1 MFDAKTLD
9 AWLMHIEVLHSKPID
24 LGLDRMK
31 TMVERMGLDFS
42 SRTVIT
48 VGGTNGKG
56 STCAMLESIYRAAG
70 YTTGMHTSPHL
81 IRLNERC
88 VVNGREVDDER
99 LMDAFRAVE
108 KARGDM
114 TLSYFEYTAL
124 AILRIFRE
132 DELDVVILE
141 IGLGG
146 RLDAIN
152 TIDSNAAVISTI
164 GIDHVAF
171 LGNTREAIGLEKA
184 HIYRPG
190 CPAVC
195 ADADVPATVRNHV
208 EQIGAKRLFAGED
221 WTVTVKENGTFTFA
235 QGATLFEDL
244 PEPALAGVNQYR
256 NAGGVL
262 SVIASL
268 MDRVPVTLDDIRT
281 GLRQVRLTARFELIT
296 TDPVPT
302 VIDVGHNPQAAEVL
316 LTNVV
321 RSRRPGEHTIAVC
334 GMLADKDMAGVT
346 HILADAFDEWHVA
359 SLTGPRAATAAQ
371 LHEAM
376 LTAGVEPGR
385 IHEHADVAQA
395 LAAARESAVKIAGG
409 AESGAEQAVRIV
421 VFGSFVTVTA
431 APAGDEE
438 PTGKKR
444 LRMPAF
450 GFMKRKAAPLSDEV
464 EDDVPDEEI
473 LVQRQRT
480 RYRLVGAAALMLG
493 VIVVSPLLLDRE
505 QDVKPPV
512 STEIP
517 AVPETARTTLNALPG
532 SSGDVDVTANGAAAE
547 QSTSRA
553 NLANEA
559 RQPVKTEPAPKAEAA
574 KPAPAPAARPEPKK
588 AEEKPAKKS
597 SATDGKGFYV
607 QVLATSSERN
617 AEKLVREL
625 SAKGYPA
632 YKVSVSQKAGTLWR
646 VRVGNYATRDEA
658 RGVQGT
664 LVLDGHTG
672 QLIVG
677 NNP

>member
-1 MFDAKTLD
+1 MQFPNPFKK
-9 AWLMHIEVLHSKPID
+9 EKPA
-24 LGLDRMK
+24 
-31 TMVERMGLDFS
+31 E
-42 SRTVIT
+42 
-48 VGGTNGKG
+48 
-56 STCAMLESIYRAAG
+56 
-70 YTTGMHTSPHL
+70 
-81 IRLNERC
+81 
-88 VVNGREVDDER
+88 
-99 LMDAFRAVE
+99 
-108 KARGDM
+108 
-114 TLSYFEYTAL
+114 
-124 AILRIFRE
+124 
-132 DELDVVILE
+132 
-141 IGLGG
+141 
-146 RLDAIN
+146 
-152 TIDSNAAVISTI
+152 
-164 GIDHVAF
+164 
-171 LGNTREAIGLEKA
+171 
-184 HIYRPG
+184 
-190 CPAVC
+190 
-195 ADADVPATVRNHV
+195 
-208 EQIGAKRLFAGED
+208 
-221 WTVTVKENGTFTFA
+221 
-235 QGATLFEDL
+235 
-244 PEPALAGVNQYR
+244 
-256 NAGGVL
+256 
-262 SVIASL
+262 
-268 MDRVPVTLDDIRT
+268 
-281 GLRQVRLTARFELIT
+281 
-296 TDPVPT
+296 
-302 VIDVGHNPQAAEVL
+302 QAAEAPRIEPQLGGEGGEPSPWDVREDPPAF
-316 LTNVV
+316 NVV
-321 RSRRPGEHTIAVC
+321 GEEKPLVEPERAAEPVPESVQTPVYSPAAPAASADPVAPAPESAPRGSLFVEPKAPQPAAKIEPR
-334 GMLADKDMAGVT
+334 LA
-346 HILADAFDEWHVA
+346 
-359 SLTGPRAATAAQ
+359 PRAADAAPETR
-371 LHEAM
+371 LVIGEIGSAPSPEAPRRP
-376 LTAGVEPGR
+376 APEP
-385 IHEHADVAQA
+385 EA
-395 LAAARESAVKIAGG
+395 
-409 AESGAEQAVRIV
+409 
-421 VFGSFVTVTA
+421 A

-532 SSGDVDVTANGAAAE
+532 SSGDVDVTDNGAAAE

-597 SATDGKGFYV
+597 FATDSKGFYV

>member
-1 MFDAKTLD
+1 MQFPNPFKK
-9 AWLMHIEVLHSKPID
+9 EKPA
-24 LGLDRMK
+24 
-31 TMVERMGLDFS
+31 E
-42 SRTVIT
+42 
-48 VGGTNGKG
+48 
-56 STCAMLESIYRAAG
+56 
-70 YTTGMHTSPHL
+70 
-81 IRLNERC
+81 
-88 VVNGREVDDER
+88 
-99 LMDAFRAVE
+99 
-108 KARGDM
+108 
-114 TLSYFEYTAL
+114 
-124 AILRIFRE
+124 
-132 DELDVVILE
+132 
-141 IGLGG
+141 
-146 RLDAIN
+146 
-152 TIDSNAAVISTI
+152 
-164 GIDHVAF
+164 
-171 LGNTREAIGLEKA
+171 
-184 HIYRPG
+184 
-190 CPAVC
+190 
-195 ADADVPATVRNHV
+195 
-208 EQIGAKRLFAGED
+208 
-221 WTVTVKENGTFTFA
+221 
-235 QGATLFEDL
+235 
-244 PEPALAGVNQYR
+244 
-256 NAGGVL
+256 
-262 SVIASL
+262 
-268 MDRVPVTLDDIRT
+268 
-281 GLRQVRLTARFELIT
+281 
-296 TDPVPT
+296 
-302 VIDVGHNPQAAEVL
+302 QAAEAPRIEPQLGGEGGEPSLWDVREDPPAF
-316 LTNVV
+316 NVV
-321 RSRRPGEHTIAVC
+321 GEEKPLVEPERAAEPVPESVQTPVYSPAAPAASAAPVAPAPESAPRGSLFVEPKAPQPAAKIEPR
-334 GMLADKDMAGVT
+334 LA
-346 HILADAFDEWHVA
+346 
-359 SLTGPRAATAAQ
+359 PRAADAAPETR
-371 LHEAM
+371 LVIGEIGSAPSPEAPRRP
-376 LTAGVEPGR
+376 APEP
-385 IHEHADVAQA
+385 EA
-395 LAAARESAVKIAGG
+395 
-409 AESGAEQAVRIV
+409 
-421 VFGSFVTVTA
+421 A

-617 AEKLVREL
+617 AEKLVKEL

>member
-1 MFDAKTLD
+1 MQFPNPFKK
-9 AWLMHIEVLHSKPID
+9 EKPA
-24 LGLDRMK
+24 
-31 TMVERMGLDFS
+31 E
-42 SRTVIT
+42 
-48 VGGTNGKG
+48 
-56 STCAMLESIYRAAG
+56 
-70 YTTGMHTSPHL
+70 
-81 IRLNERC
+81 
-88 VVNGREVDDER
+88 
-99 LMDAFRAVE
+99 
-108 KARGDM
+108 
-114 TLSYFEYTAL
+114 
-124 AILRIFRE
+124 
-132 DELDVVILE
+132 
-141 IGLGG
+141 
-146 RLDAIN
+146 
-152 TIDSNAAVISTI
+152 
-164 GIDHVAF
+164 
-171 LGNTREAIGLEKA
+171 
-184 HIYRPG
+184 
-190 CPAVC
+190 
-195 ADADVPATVRNHV
+195 
-208 EQIGAKRLFAGED
+208 
-221 WTVTVKENGTFTFA
+221 
-235 QGATLFEDL
+235 
-244 PEPALAGVNQYR
+244 
-256 NAGGVL
+256 
-262 SVIASL
+262 
-268 MDRVPVTLDDIRT
+268 
-281 GLRQVRLTARFELIT
+281 
-296 TDPVPT
+296 
-302 VIDVGHNPQAAEVL
+302 QAAEAPRIEPQLGGEGGEPSPWDVREDPPAF
-316 LTNVV
+316 NVV
-321 RSRRPGEHTIAVC
+321 GEEKPLVEPERAAEPVPESVQTPVYSPAAPAASADPVAPAPESAPRGSLFVEPKAPQPAAKIEPR
-334 GMLADKDMAGVT
+334 LA
-346 HILADAFDEWHVA
+346 
-359 SLTGPRAATAAQ
+359 PRAADAAPETR
-371 LHEAM
+371 LVIGEIGSAPSPEAPRRP
-376 LTAGVEPGR
+376 APEP
-385 IHEHADVAQA
+385 EA
-395 LAAARESAVKIAGG
+395 
-409 AESGAEQAVRIV
+409 
-421 VFGSFVTVTA
+421 A

-517 AVPETARTTLNALPG
+517 AVPETARTMLNALPG

>member
-9 AWLMHIEVLHSKPID
+9 AWLTHIEVLHSKPID

-334 GMLADKDMAGVT
+334 GMLADKDRKTQHHLRGHT
-346 HILADAFDEWHVA
+346 PCSFPIRSKKRSRPNRPPKRPA
-359 SLTGPRAATAAQ
+359 SSLSS
-371 LHEAM
+371 EA
-376 LTAGVEPGR
+376 
-385 IHEHADVAQA
+385 
-395 LAAARESAVKIAGG
+395 K
-409 AESGAEQAVRIV
+409 AESPPPGMSARIRRP
-421 VFGSFVTVTA
+421 STSWA
-431 APAGDEE
+431 
-438 PTGKKR
+438 
-444 LRMPAF
+444 
-450 GFMKRKAAPLSDEV
+450 RKS
-464 EDDVPDEEI
+464 
-473 LVQRQRT
+473 RSS
-480 RYRLVGAAALMLG
+480 
-493 VIVVSPLLLDRE
+493 SP
-505 QDVKPPV
+505 
-512 STEIP
+512 
-517 AVPETARTTLNALPG
+517 NALPSPFRSPFRLPFTLPRRPQHLRTLLHPLPSLRRAAPC
-532 SSGDVDVTANGAAAE
+532 SS
-547 QSTSRA
+547 SRRLRSLRPRSSRA
-553 NLANEA
+553 SRPA
-559 RQPVKTEPAPKAEAA
+559 RRMPRPRPV
-574 KPAPAPAARPEPKK
+574 
-588 AEEKPAKKS
+588 S
-597 SATDGKGFYV
+597 
-607 QVLATSSERN
+607 
-617 AEKLVREL
+617 
-625 SAKGYPA
+625 
-632 YKVSVSQKAGTLWR
+632 
-646 VRVGNYATRDEA
+646 
-658 RGVQGT
+658 
-664 LVLDGHTG
+664 
-672 QLIVG
+672 
-677 NNP
+677 

>member
-1 MFDAKTLD
+1 MQFPHPFKK
-9 AWLMHIEVLHSKPID
+9 VKPA
-24 LGLDRMK
+24 
-31 TMVERMGLDFS
+31 E
-42 SRTVIT
+42 
-48 VGGTNGKG
+48 
-56 STCAMLESIYRAAG
+56 
-70 YTTGMHTSPHL
+70 
-81 IRLNERC
+81 
-88 VVNGREVDDER
+88 
-99 LMDAFRAVE
+99 
-108 KARGDM
+108 
-114 TLSYFEYTAL
+114 
-124 AILRIFRE
+124 
-132 DELDVVILE
+132 
-141 IGLGG
+141 
-146 RLDAIN
+146 
-152 TIDSNAAVISTI
+152 
-164 GIDHVAF
+164 
-171 LGNTREAIGLEKA
+171 
-184 HIYRPG
+184 
-190 CPAVC
+190 
-195 ADADVPATVRNHV
+195 
-208 EQIGAKRLFAGED
+208 
-221 WTVTVKENGTFTFA
+221 
-235 QGATLFEDL
+235 
-244 PEPALAGVNQYR
+244 
-256 NAGGVL
+256 
-262 SVIASL
+262 
-268 MDRVPVTLDDIRT
+268 
-281 GLRQVRLTARFELIT
+281 
-296 TDPVPT
+296 
-302 VIDVGHNPQAAEVL
+302 QAAEAPRIEPQLGGEGGEPSPWDVREDPPAF
-316 LTNVV
+316 NVV
-321 RSRRPGEHTIAVC
+321 GEEKPLVEPERAAEPVPESVQTPVYSPAAPAASAAPVAPAPESAPRGSLFVEPKAPQPAAKIEPR
-334 GMLADKDMAGVT
+334 LA
-346 HILADAFDEWHVA
+346 
-359 SLTGPRAATAAQ
+359 PRAADAAPETR
-371 LHEAM
+371 LVIGEIGSAPSPEAPRRP
-376 LTAGVEPGR
+376 APEP
-385 IHEHADVAQA
+385 EA
-395 LAAARESAVKIAGG
+395 
-409 AESGAEQAVRIV
+409 
-421 VFGSFVTVTA
+421 A

>member
-1 MFDAKTLD
+1 MQFPNPFKK
-9 AWLMHIEVLHSKPID
+9 EKPA
-24 LGLDRMK
+24 
-31 TMVERMGLDFS
+31 E
-42 SRTVIT
+42 
-48 VGGTNGKG
+48 
-56 STCAMLESIYRAAG
+56 
-70 YTTGMHTSPHL
+70 
-81 IRLNERC
+81 
-88 VVNGREVDDER
+88 
-99 LMDAFRAVE
+99 
-108 KARGDM
+108 
-114 TLSYFEYTAL
+114 
-124 AILRIFRE
+124 
-132 DELDVVILE
+132 
-141 IGLGG
+141 
-146 RLDAIN
+146 
-152 TIDSNAAVISTI
+152 
-164 GIDHVAF
+164 
-171 LGNTREAIGLEKA
+171 
-184 HIYRPG
+184 
-190 CPAVC
+190 
-195 ADADVPATVRNHV
+195 
-208 EQIGAKRLFAGED
+208 
-221 WTVTVKENGTFTFA
+221 
-235 QGATLFEDL
+235 
-244 PEPALAGVNQYR
+244 
-256 NAGGVL
+256 
-262 SVIASL
+262 
-268 MDRVPVTLDDIRT
+268 
-281 GLRQVRLTARFELIT
+281 
-296 TDPVPT
+296 
-302 VIDVGHNPQAAEVL
+302 QAAEAPRIEPQLGGEGGEPSPWDVREDPPAF
-316 LTNVV
+316 NVV
-321 RSRRPGEHTIAVC
+321 GEEKPLVEPERAAEPVPESVQTPVYSPAAPAASADPVAPAPESAPRGSLFVEPKAPQPAAKIEPR
-334 GMLADKDMAGVT
+334 LA
-346 HILADAFDEWHVA
+346 
-359 SLTGPRAATAAQ
+359 PRAANAAPETR
-371 LHEAM
+371 LVIGEIGSAPSPEAPRRP
-376 LTAGVEPGR
+376 APEP
-385 IHEHADVAQA
+385 EA
-395 LAAARESAVKIAGG
+395 
-409 AESGAEQAVRIV
+409 
-421 VFGSFVTVTA
+421 A

-480 RYRLVGAAALMLG
+480 RYRLMGAAALMLG

>member
-1 MFDAKTLD
+1 MQFPNPFKK
-9 AWLMHIEVLHSKPID
+9 EKPA
-24 LGLDRMK
+24 
-31 TMVERMGLDFS
+31 E
-42 SRTVIT
+42 
-48 VGGTNGKG
+48 
-56 STCAMLESIYRAAG
+56 
-70 YTTGMHTSPHL
+70 
-81 IRLNERC
+81 
-88 VVNGREVDDER
+88 
-99 LMDAFRAVE
+99 
-108 KARGDM
+108 
-114 TLSYFEYTAL
+114 
-124 AILRIFRE
+124 
-132 DELDVVILE
+132 
-141 IGLGG
+141 
-146 RLDAIN
+146 
-152 TIDSNAAVISTI
+152 
-164 GIDHVAF
+164 
-171 LGNTREAIGLEKA
+171 
-184 HIYRPG
+184 
-190 CPAVC
+190 
-195 ADADVPATVRNHV
+195 
-208 EQIGAKRLFAGED
+208 
-221 WTVTVKENGTFTFA
+221 
-235 QGATLFEDL
+235 
-244 PEPALAGVNQYR
+244 
-256 NAGGVL
+256 
-262 SVIASL
+262 
-268 MDRVPVTLDDIRT
+268 
-281 GLRQVRLTARFELIT
+281 
-296 TDPVPT
+296 
-302 VIDVGHNPQAAEVL
+302 QAAEAPRIEPQLGGEGGEPSPWDVREDPPAF
-316 LTNVV
+316 NVV
-321 RSRRPGEHTIAVC
+321 GEEKPLVEPERAAEPVPESVQTPVYSPAAPAASADPVAPAPESAPR
-334 GMLADKDMAGVT
+334 GSLFVEPKAPQPRLA
-346 HILADAFDEWHVA
+346 
-359 SLTGPRAATAAQ
+359 PRAADAAPETR
-371 LHEAM
+371 LVIGEIGSAPSPEAPRRP
-376 LTAGVEPGR
+376 APEP
-385 IHEHADVAQA
+385 EA
-395 LAAARESAVKIAGG
+395 
-409 AESGAEQAVRIV
+409 
-421 VFGSFVTVTA
+421 A

>member
-1 MFDAKTLD
+1 MQFPNPFKK
-9 AWLMHIEVLHSKPID
+9 EKPA
-24 LGLDRMK
+24 
-31 TMVERMGLDFS
+31 E
-42 SRTVIT
+42 
-48 VGGTNGKG
+48 
-56 STCAMLESIYRAAG
+56 
-70 YTTGMHTSPHL
+70 
-81 IRLNERC
+81 
-88 VVNGREVDDER
+88 
-99 LMDAFRAVE
+99 
-108 KARGDM
+108 
-114 TLSYFEYTAL
+114 
-124 AILRIFRE
+124 
-132 DELDVVILE
+132 
-141 IGLGG
+141 
-146 RLDAIN
+146 
-152 TIDSNAAVISTI
+152 
-164 GIDHVAF
+164 
-171 LGNTREAIGLEKA
+171 
-184 HIYRPG
+184 
-190 CPAVC
+190 
-195 ADADVPATVRNHV
+195 
-208 EQIGAKRLFAGED
+208 
-221 WTVTVKENGTFTFA
+221 
-235 QGATLFEDL
+235 
-244 PEPALAGVNQYR
+244 
-256 NAGGVL
+256 
-262 SVIASL
+262 
-268 MDRVPVTLDDIRT
+268 
-281 GLRQVRLTARFELIT
+281 
-296 TDPVPT
+296 
-302 VIDVGHNPQAAEVL
+302 QAAEAPRIEPQLGGEGGEPSPWDVREDPPAF
-316 LTNVV
+316 NVV
-321 RSRRPGEHTIAVC
+321 GEEKPLVEPERAAEPVPESVPTPVYSPAAPAASADPVAPAPESAPRGSLFVEPKAPQPAAKIEPR
-334 GMLADKDMAGVT
+334 LA
-346 HILADAFDEWHVA
+346 
-359 SLTGPRAATAAQ
+359 PRAADAAPETR
-371 LHEAM
+371 LVIGEIGSAPSPEAPRRP
-376 LTAGVEPGR
+376 APEP
-385 IHEHADVAQA
+385 EA
-395 LAAARESAVKIAGG
+395 
-409 AESGAEQAVRIV
+409 
-421 VFGSFVTVTA
+421 A

>member
-1 MFDAKTLD
+1 MQFPNPFKK
-9 AWLMHIEVLHSKPID
+9 EKPA
-24 LGLDRMK
+24 
-31 TMVERMGLDFS
+31 E
-42 SRTVIT
+42 
-48 VGGTNGKG
+48 
-56 STCAMLESIYRAAG
+56 
-70 YTTGMHTSPHL
+70 
-81 IRLNERC
+81 
-88 VVNGREVDDER
+88 
-99 LMDAFRAVE
+99 
-108 KARGDM
+108 
-114 TLSYFEYTAL
+114 
-124 AILRIFRE
+124 
-132 DELDVVILE
+132 
-141 IGLGG
+141 
-146 RLDAIN
+146 
-152 TIDSNAAVISTI
+152 
-164 GIDHVAF
+164 
-171 LGNTREAIGLEKA
+171 
-184 HIYRPG
+184 
-190 CPAVC
+190 
-195 ADADVPATVRNHV
+195 
-208 EQIGAKRLFAGED
+208 
-221 WTVTVKENGTFTFA
+221 
-235 QGATLFEDL
+235 
-244 PEPALAGVNQYR
+244 
-256 NAGGVL
+256 
-262 SVIASL
+262 
-268 MDRVPVTLDDIRT
+268 
-281 GLRQVRLTARFELIT
+281 
-296 TDPVPT
+296 
-302 VIDVGHNPQAAEVL
+302 QAAEAPRIEPQLGGEGGEPSPWDVRED
-316 LTNVV
+316 TPAFNVV
-321 RSRRPGEHTIAVC
+321 GEEKPLVEPERAAEPVPESVQTPVYSPAAPAASADPVAPAPESAPRGSLFVEPKAPQPAAKIEPR
-334 GMLADKDMAGVT
+334 LA
-346 HILADAFDEWHVA
+346 
-359 SLTGPRAATAAQ
+359 PRAADAAPETR
-371 LHEAM
+371 LVIGEIGSAPSPEAPRRP
-376 LTAGVEPGR
+376 APEP
-385 IHEHADVAQA
+385 EA
-395 LAAARESAVKIAGG
+395 
-409 AESGAEQAVRIV
+409 
-421 VFGSFVTVTA
+421 A

>member
-1 MFDAKTLD
+1 MQFPNPFKK
-9 AWLMHIEVLHSKPID
+9 EKPA
-24 LGLDRMK
+24 
-31 TMVERMGLDFS
+31 E
-42 SRTVIT
+42 
-48 VGGTNGKG
+48 
-56 STCAMLESIYRAAG
+56 
-70 YTTGMHTSPHL
+70 
-81 IRLNERC
+81 
-88 VVNGREVDDER
+88 
-99 LMDAFRAVE
+99 
-108 KARGDM
+108 
-114 TLSYFEYTAL
+114 
-124 AILRIFRE
+124 
-132 DELDVVILE
+132 
-141 IGLGG
+141 
-146 RLDAIN
+146 
-152 TIDSNAAVISTI
+152 
-164 GIDHVAF
+164 
-171 LGNTREAIGLEKA
+171 
-184 HIYRPG
+184 
-190 CPAVC
+190 
-195 ADADVPATVRNHV
+195 
-208 EQIGAKRLFAGED
+208 
-221 WTVTVKENGTFTFA
+221 
-235 QGATLFEDL
+235 
-244 PEPALAGVNQYR
+244 
-256 NAGGVL
+256 
-262 SVIASL
+262 
-268 MDRVPVTLDDIRT
+268 
-281 GLRQVRLTARFELIT
+281 
-296 TDPVPT
+296 
-302 VIDVGHNPQAAEVL
+302 QAAEAPRIEPQLGGEGGEPSPWDVREDPPAF
-316 LTNVV
+316 NVV
-321 RSRRPGEHTIAVC
+321 GEEKPLVEPERAAEPVPESVQTPVYSPAAPAASADPVAPASESAPRGSLFVEPKAPQPAAKIEPR
-334 GMLADKDMAGVT
+334 LA
-346 HILADAFDEWHVA
+346 
-359 SLTGPRAATAAQ
+359 PRAADAAPETR
-371 LHEAM
+371 LVIGEIGSAPSPEAPRRP
-376 LTAGVEPGR
+376 APEP
-385 IHEHADVAQA
+385 EA
-395 LAAARESAVKIAGG
+395 
-409 AESGAEQAVRIV
+409 
-421 VFGSFVTVTA
+421 A

-444 LRMPAF
+444 FRMPAF

-464 EDDVPDEEI
+464 EDEVPDEEI

-574 KPAPAPAARPEPKK
+574 KPAPAPAARSEPKK

>member
-1 MFDAKTLD
+1 MQFPNPFKK
-9 AWLMHIEVLHSKPID
+9 EKPA
-24 LGLDRMK
+24 
-31 TMVERMGLDFS
+31 E
-42 SRTVIT
+42 
-48 VGGTNGKG
+48 
-56 STCAMLESIYRAAG
+56 
-70 YTTGMHTSPHL
+70 
-81 IRLNERC
+81 
-88 VVNGREVDDER
+88 
-99 LMDAFRAVE
+99 
-108 KARGDM
+108 
-114 TLSYFEYTAL
+114 
-124 AILRIFRE
+124 
-132 DELDVVILE
+132 
-141 IGLGG
+141 
-146 RLDAIN
+146 
-152 TIDSNAAVISTI
+152 
-164 GIDHVAF
+164 
-171 LGNTREAIGLEKA
+171 
-184 HIYRPG
+184 
-190 CPAVC
+190 
-195 ADADVPATVRNHV
+195 
-208 EQIGAKRLFAGED
+208 
-221 WTVTVKENGTFTFA
+221 
-235 QGATLFEDL
+235 
-244 PEPALAGVNQYR
+244 
-256 NAGGVL
+256 
-262 SVIASL
+262 
-268 MDRVPVTLDDIRT
+268 
-281 GLRQVRLTARFELIT
+281 
-296 TDPVPT
+296 
-302 VIDVGHNPQAAEVL
+302 QAAEAPRIEPQLGGEGGEPSPWDVREDPPAF
-316 LTNVV
+316 NVV
-321 RSRRPGEHTIAVC
+321 GEEKPLVEPERAAEPVPESVQTPVYSPAAPAASADPVAPAPESAPRGSLFVEPKAPQPAAKIEPR
-334 GMLADKDMAGVT
+334 LA
-346 HILADAFDEWHVA
+346 
-359 SLTGPRAATAAQ
+359 PRAADAAPETR
-371 LHEAM
+371 LVIGEIGSAPSPEAPRRP
-376 LTAGVEPGR
+376 APEP
-385 IHEHADVAQA
+385 EA
-395 LAAARESAVKIAGG
+395 
-409 AESGAEQAVRIV
+409 
-421 VFGSFVTVTA
+421 A

-438 PTGKKR
+438 PTVKKR

-532 SSGDVDVTANGAAAE
+532 SSGDVDVTATGAAAE

-559 RQPVKTEPAPKAEAA
+559 RQPVKSEPAPMAEAA

-597 SATDGKGFYV
+597 FATDGKGFYV

>member
-1 MFDAKTLD
+1 MQFPNPFKK
-9 AWLMHIEVLHSKPID
+9 EKPA
-24 LGLDRMK
+24 
-31 TMVERMGLDFS
+31 E
-42 SRTVIT
+42 
-48 VGGTNGKG
+48 
-56 STCAMLESIYRAAG
+56 
-70 YTTGMHTSPHL
+70 
-81 IRLNERC
+81 
-88 VVNGREVDDER
+88 
-99 LMDAFRAVE
+99 
-108 KARGDM
+108 
-114 TLSYFEYTAL
+114 
-124 AILRIFRE
+124 
-132 DELDVVILE
+132 
-141 IGLGG
+141 
-146 RLDAIN
+146 
-152 TIDSNAAVISTI
+152 
-164 GIDHVAF
+164 
-171 LGNTREAIGLEKA
+171 
-184 HIYRPG
+184 
-190 CPAVC
+190 
-195 ADADVPATVRNHV
+195 
-208 EQIGAKRLFAGED
+208 
-221 WTVTVKENGTFTFA
+221 
-235 QGATLFEDL
+235 
-244 PEPALAGVNQYR
+244 
-256 NAGGVL
+256 
-262 SVIASL
+262 
-268 MDRVPVTLDDIRT
+268 
-281 GLRQVRLTARFELIT
+281 
-296 TDPVPT
+296 
-302 VIDVGHNPQAAEVL
+302 QAAEAPRIEPQLGGEGGEPSPWDVREDPPAF
-316 LTNVV
+316 NVV
-321 RSRRPGEHTIAVC
+321 GEEKPLVEPERAAEPVPESVQAPVYSPAAPAASADPVAPAPESAPRGSLFVEPKAPQPAAKIEPR
-334 GMLADKDMAGVT
+334 LA
-346 HILADAFDEWHVA
+346 
-359 SLTGPRAATAAQ
+359 PRAADAAPETR
-371 LHEAM
+371 LVIGEIGSAPSPEAPRRP
-376 LTAGVEPGR
+376 APEP
-385 IHEHADVAQA
+385 EA
-395 LAAARESAVKIAGG
+395 
-409 AESGAEQAVRIV
+409 
-421 VFGSFVTVTA
+421 A

-444 LRMPAF
+444 LRMLAF

-493 VIVVSPLLLDRE
+493 VIVVLPLLLDRE

>member
-1 MFDAKTLD
+1 MQFPNPFKK
-9 AWLMHIEVLHSKPID
+9 EKPA
-24 LGLDRMK
+24 
-31 TMVERMGLDFS
+31 E
-42 SRTVIT
+42 
-48 VGGTNGKG
+48 
-56 STCAMLESIYRAAG
+56 
-70 YTTGMHTSPHL
+70 
-81 IRLNERC
+81 
-88 VVNGREVDDER
+88 
-99 LMDAFRAVE
+99 
-108 KARGDM
+108 
-114 TLSYFEYTAL
+114 
-124 AILRIFRE
+124 
-132 DELDVVILE
+132 
-141 IGLGG
+141 
-146 RLDAIN
+146 
-152 TIDSNAAVISTI
+152 
-164 GIDHVAF
+164 
-171 LGNTREAIGLEKA
+171 
-184 HIYRPG
+184 
-190 CPAVC
+190 
-195 ADADVPATVRNHV
+195 
-208 EQIGAKRLFAGED
+208 
-221 WTVTVKENGTFTFA
+221 
-235 QGATLFEDL
+235 
-244 PEPALAGVNQYR
+244 
-256 NAGGVL
+256 
-262 SVIASL
+262 
-268 MDRVPVTLDDIRT
+268 
-281 GLRQVRLTARFELIT
+281 
-296 TDPVPT
+296 
-302 VIDVGHNPQAAEVL
+302 QAAEAPRIEPQLGGEGGEPSPWDVREDPPAF
-316 LTNVV
+316 NVV
-321 RSRRPGEHTIAVC
+321 GEEKPLVEPERAAEPVPESVQTPVYSPAAPAASADPVAPAPESAPRGSLFVEPKAPQPAAKIEPR
-334 GMLADKDMAGVT
+334 LA
-346 HILADAFDEWHVA
+346 
-359 SLTGPRAATAAQ
+359 PRAADAAPETR
-371 LHEAM
+371 LVIGEIGSAPSPEAPRRP
-376 LTAGVEPGR
+376 APEP
-385 IHEHADVAQA
+385 EA
-395 LAAARESAVKIAGG
+395 
-409 AESGAEQAVRIV
+409 
-421 VFGSFVTVTA
+421 A

-473 LVQRQRT
+473 FVQRQRT

>member
-1 MFDAKTLD
+1 MQFPNPFKK
-9 AWLMHIEVLHSKPID
+9 EKPA
-24 LGLDRMK
+24 
-31 TMVERMGLDFS
+31 E
-42 SRTVIT
+42 
-48 VGGTNGKG
+48 
-56 STCAMLESIYRAAG
+56 
-70 YTTGMHTSPHL
+70 
-81 IRLNERC
+81 
-88 VVNGREVDDER
+88 
-99 LMDAFRAVE
+99 
-108 KARGDM
+108 
-114 TLSYFEYTAL
+114 
-124 AILRIFRE
+124 
-132 DELDVVILE
+132 
-141 IGLGG
+141 
-146 RLDAIN
+146 
-152 TIDSNAAVISTI
+152 
-164 GIDHVAF
+164 
-171 LGNTREAIGLEKA
+171 
-184 HIYRPG
+184 
-190 CPAVC
+190 
-195 ADADVPATVRNHV
+195 
-208 EQIGAKRLFAGED
+208 
-221 WTVTVKENGTFTFA
+221 
-235 QGATLFEDL
+235 
-244 PEPALAGVNQYR
+244 
-256 NAGGVL
+256 
-262 SVIASL
+262 
-268 MDRVPVTLDDIRT
+268 
-281 GLRQVRLTARFELIT
+281 
-296 TDPVPT
+296 
-302 VIDVGHNPQAAEVL
+302 QAAEAPRIEPQLGGEGGEPSPWDVREDPPAF
-316 LTNVV
+316 NVV
-321 RSRRPGEHTIAVC
+321 GEEKPLVEPERAAEPVPESVQTPVYSPAAPAASADPVAPAPESAPRGSLFVEPKAPQPAAKIEPR
-334 GMLADKDMAGVT
+334 LA
-346 HILADAFDEWHVA
+346 
-359 SLTGPRAATAAQ
+359 PRAADAAPETR
-371 LHEAM
+371 LVIGEIGSAPSPEAPRRP
-376 LTAGVEPGR
+376 APEP
-385 IHEHADVAQA
+385 EA
-395 LAAARESAVKIAGG
+395 
-409 AESGAEQAVRIV
+409 
-421 VFGSFVTVTA
+421 A

-480 RYRLVGAAALMLG
+480 RYRLVGAAALMLC

>member
-1 MFDAKTLD
+1 MQFPNPFKK
-9 AWLMHIEVLHSKPID
+9 EKPA
-24 LGLDRMK
+24 
-31 TMVERMGLDFS
+31 E
-42 SRTVIT
+42 
-48 VGGTNGKG
+48 
-56 STCAMLESIYRAAG
+56 
-70 YTTGMHTSPHL
+70 
-81 IRLNERC
+81 
-88 VVNGREVDDER
+88 
-99 LMDAFRAVE
+99 
-108 KARGDM
+108 
-114 TLSYFEYTAL
+114 
-124 AILRIFRE
+124 
-132 DELDVVILE
+132 
-141 IGLGG
+141 
-146 RLDAIN
+146 
-152 TIDSNAAVISTI
+152 
-164 GIDHVAF
+164 
-171 LGNTREAIGLEKA
+171 
-184 HIYRPG
+184 
-190 CPAVC
+190 
-195 ADADVPATVRNHV
+195 
-208 EQIGAKRLFAGED
+208 
-221 WTVTVKENGTFTFA
+221 
-235 QGATLFEDL
+235 
-244 PEPALAGVNQYR
+244 
-256 NAGGVL
+256 
-262 SVIASL
+262 
-268 MDRVPVTLDDIRT
+268 
-281 GLRQVRLTARFELIT
+281 
-296 TDPVPT
+296 
-302 VIDVGHNPQAAEVL
+302 QAAEAPRIEPQLGGEGGEPSPWEVREDPL
-316 LTNVV
+316 AFNVV
-321 RSRRPGEHTIAVC
+321 GEEKPLVEPERAAEPVPESVQTPVYSPAAPAASADPVAPAPESAPRGSLFVEPKAPQPAAKIEPR
-334 GMLADKDMAGVT
+334 LA
-346 HILADAFDEWHVA
+346 
-359 SLTGPRAATAAQ
+359 PRAADAAPETR
-371 LHEAM
+371 LVIGEIGSAPSPEAPRRP
-376 LTAGVEPGR
+376 APEP
-385 IHEHADVAQA
+385 EA
-395 LAAARESAVKIAGG
+395 
-409 AESGAEQAVRIV
+409 
-421 VFGSFVTVTA
+421 A

>member
-1 MFDAKTLD
+1 MQFPNPFKK
-9 AWLMHIEVLHSKPID
+9 EKPA
-24 LGLDRMK
+24 
-31 TMVERMGLDFS
+31 E
-42 SRTVIT
+42 
-48 VGGTNGKG
+48 
-56 STCAMLESIYRAAG
+56 
-70 YTTGMHTSPHL
+70 
-81 IRLNERC
+81 
-88 VVNGREVDDER
+88 
-99 LMDAFRAVE
+99 
-108 KARGDM
+108 
-114 TLSYFEYTAL
+114 
-124 AILRIFRE
+124 
-132 DELDVVILE
+132 
-141 IGLGG
+141 
-146 RLDAIN
+146 
-152 TIDSNAAVISTI
+152 
-164 GIDHVAF
+164 
-171 LGNTREAIGLEKA
+171 
-184 HIYRPG
+184 
-190 CPAVC
+190 
-195 ADADVPATVRNHV
+195 
-208 EQIGAKRLFAGED
+208 
-221 WTVTVKENGTFTFA
+221 
-235 QGATLFEDL
+235 
-244 PEPALAGVNQYR
+244 
-256 NAGGVL
+256 
-262 SVIASL
+262 
-268 MDRVPVTLDDIRT
+268 
-281 GLRQVRLTARFELIT
+281 
-296 TDPVPT
+296 
-302 VIDVGHNPQAAEVL
+302 QAAEAPRIEPQLGGEGGEPSPWDVREDPPAF
-316 LTNVV
+316 NVV
-321 RSRRPGEHTIAVC
+321 GEEKPLVEPERAAEPVPESVQTPVYSPAAPAASADPVAPAPESAPRGSLFVEPKAPQPAAKIEPR
-334 GMLADKDMAGVT
+334 LA
-346 HILADAFDEWHVA
+346 
-359 SLTGPRAATAAQ
+359 PRAADAAPETR
-371 LHEAM
+371 LVIGAIGSAPSPEAPRRP
-376 LTAGVEPGR
+376 APEP
-385 IHEHADVAQA
+385 EA
-395 LAAARESAVKIAGG
+395 
-409 AESGAEQAVRIV
+409 
-421 VFGSFVTVTA
+421 A

-493 VIVVSPLLLDRE
+493 VIVVLPLLLDRE

>member
-1 MFDAKTLD
+1 MQFPNPFKKEKPAEQ
-9 AWLMHIEVLHSKPID
+9 AAEAPRIEPQ
-24 LGLDRMK
+24 
-31 TMVERMGLDFS
+31 
-42 SRTVIT
+42 
-48 VGGTNGKG
+48 
-56 STCAMLESIYRAAG
+56 
-70 YTTGMHTSPHL
+70 
-81 IRLNERC
+81 
-88 VVNGREVDDER
+88 
-99 LMDAFRAVE
+99 
-108 KARGDM
+108 
-114 TLSYFEYTAL
+114 
-124 AILRIFRE
+124 
-132 DELDVVILE
+132 
-141 IGLGG
+141 LGG
-146 RLDAIN
+146 EGGEP
-152 TIDSNAAVISTI
+152 S
-164 GIDHVAF
+164 
-171 LGNTREAIGLEKA
+171 
-184 HIYRPG
+184 PW
-190 CPAVC
+190 
-195 ADADVPATVRNHV
+195 DVR
-208 EQIGAKRLFAGED
+208 
-221 WTVTVKENGTFTFA
+221 
-235 QGATLFEDL
+235 EDL
-244 PEPALAGVNQYR
+244 PAFNVVGEEKPLVEPERAAEPVPE
-256 NAGGVL
+256 
-262 SVIASL
+262 SVQTPVYSPAAPAAS
-268 MDRVPVTLDDIRT
+268 
-281 GLRQVRLTARFELIT
+281 A
-296 TDPVPT
+296 DPVAPAPESAPRGSLF
-302 VIDVGHNPQAAEVL
+302 VEPKAPQPAAKIEP
-316 LTNVV
+316 
-321 RSRRPGEHTIAVC
+321 R
-334 GMLADKDMAGVT
+334 LA
-346 HILADAFDEWHVA
+346 
-359 SLTGPRAATAAQ
+359 PRAADAAPETR
-371 LHEAM
+371 LVIGEIGSAPSPEAPRRP
-376 LTAGVEPGR
+376 APEP
-385 IHEHADVAQA
+385 EA
-395 LAAARESAVKIAGG
+395 
-409 AESGAEQAVRIV
+409 
-421 VFGSFVTVTA
+421 A

-597 SATDGKGFYV
+597 FATDGKGFYV

-617 AEKLVREL
+617 AEKLVKEL

>member
-1 MFDAKTLD
+1 MQFPNPFKK
-9 AWLMHIEVLHSKPID
+9 EKPA
-24 LGLDRMK
+24 
-31 TMVERMGLDFS
+31 E
-42 SRTVIT
+42 
-48 VGGTNGKG
+48 
-56 STCAMLESIYRAAG
+56 
-70 YTTGMHTSPHL
+70 
-81 IRLNERC
+81 
-88 VVNGREVDDER
+88 
-99 LMDAFRAVE
+99 
-108 KARGDM
+108 
-114 TLSYFEYTAL
+114 
-124 AILRIFRE
+124 
-132 DELDVVILE
+132 
-141 IGLGG
+141 
-146 RLDAIN
+146 
-152 TIDSNAAVISTI
+152 
-164 GIDHVAF
+164 
-171 LGNTREAIGLEKA
+171 
-184 HIYRPG
+184 
-190 CPAVC
+190 
-195 ADADVPATVRNHV
+195 
-208 EQIGAKRLFAGED
+208 
-221 WTVTVKENGTFTFA
+221 
-235 QGATLFEDL
+235 
-244 PEPALAGVNQYR
+244 
-256 NAGGVL
+256 
-262 SVIASL
+262 
-268 MDRVPVTLDDIRT
+268 
-281 GLRQVRLTARFELIT
+281 
-296 TDPVPT
+296 
-302 VIDVGHNPQAAEVL
+302 QAAEAPRIEPQLGGEGGEPSPWDVREDPPAF
-316 LTNVV
+316 NVV
-321 RSRRPGEHTIAVC
+321 GEEKPLVEPERAAEPVPESVQTPVYSPAAPAASAAPVAPAPESAPRGSLFVEPKAPQPAAKIEPR
-334 GMLADKDMAGVT
+334 LA
-346 HILADAFDEWHVA
+346 
-359 SLTGPRAATAAQ
+359 PRAADAAPETR
-371 LHEAM
+371 LVIGEIGSAPSPEAPRRP
-376 LTAGVEPGR
+376 APEP
-385 IHEHADVAQA
+385 EA
-395 LAAARESAVKIAGG
+395 
-409 AESGAEQAVRIV
+409 
-421 VFGSFVTVTA
+421 A

-559 RQPVKTEPAPKAEAA
+559 RQPVKTETEPKAEAA

>member
-1 MFDAKTLD
+1 MQFPNPFKK
-9 AWLMHIEVLHSKPID
+9 EKPA
-24 LGLDRMK
+24 
-31 TMVERMGLDFS
+31 E
-42 SRTVIT
+42 
-48 VGGTNGKG
+48 
-56 STCAMLESIYRAAG
+56 
-70 YTTGMHTSPHL
+70 
-81 IRLNERC
+81 
-88 VVNGREVDDER
+88 
-99 LMDAFRAVE
+99 
-108 KARGDM
+108 
-114 TLSYFEYTAL
+114 
-124 AILRIFRE
+124 
-132 DELDVVILE
+132 
-141 IGLGG
+141 
-146 RLDAIN
+146 
-152 TIDSNAAVISTI
+152 
-164 GIDHVAF
+164 
-171 LGNTREAIGLEKA
+171 
-184 HIYRPG
+184 
-190 CPAVC
+190 
-195 ADADVPATVRNHV
+195 
-208 EQIGAKRLFAGED
+208 
-221 WTVTVKENGTFTFA
+221 
-235 QGATLFEDL
+235 
-244 PEPALAGVNQYR
+244 
-256 NAGGVL
+256 
-262 SVIASL
+262 
-268 MDRVPVTLDDIRT
+268 
-281 GLRQVRLTARFELIT
+281 
-296 TDPVPT
+296 
-302 VIDVGHNPQAAEVL
+302 QAAEAPRIEPQLGGEGGEPSPWDVREDPPAF
-316 LTNVV
+316 NVV
-321 RSRRPGEHTIAVC
+321 GEEKPLVEPERAAEPVPESVQTPVYSPAAPAASADPVAPAPESAPRGSLFVEPKAPQPAAKIEPR
-334 GMLADKDMAGVT
+334 LA
-346 HILADAFDEWHVA
+346 
-359 SLTGPRAATAAQ
+359 PRAADAAPETR
-371 LHEAM
+371 LVIGEIGSAPSPEAPRRP
-376 LTAGVEPGR
+376 APEP
-385 IHEHADVAQA
+385 EA
-395 LAAARESAVKIAGG
+395 
-409 AESGAEQAVRIV
+409 
-421 VFGSFVTVTA
+421 A

-480 RYRLVGAAALMLG
+480 RYRLVGAAALMFG

-559 RQPVKTEPAPKAEAA
+559 RQPVKTETEPAPKAA

-588 AEEKPAKKS
+588 AEEKPEKKS

>member
-1 MFDAKTLD
+1 MQFPNPFKK
-9 AWLMHIEVLHSKPID
+9 EKPA
-24 LGLDRMK
+24 
-31 TMVERMGLDFS
+31 E
-42 SRTVIT
+42 
-48 VGGTNGKG
+48 
-56 STCAMLESIYRAAG
+56 
-70 YTTGMHTSPHL
+70 
-81 IRLNERC
+81 
-88 VVNGREVDDER
+88 
-99 LMDAFRAVE
+99 
-108 KARGDM
+108 
-114 TLSYFEYTAL
+114 
-124 AILRIFRE
+124 
-132 DELDVVILE
+132 
-141 IGLGG
+141 
-146 RLDAIN
+146 
-152 TIDSNAAVISTI
+152 
-164 GIDHVAF
+164 
-171 LGNTREAIGLEKA
+171 
-184 HIYRPG
+184 
-190 CPAVC
+190 
-195 ADADVPATVRNHV
+195 
-208 EQIGAKRLFAGED
+208 
-221 WTVTVKENGTFTFA
+221 
-235 QGATLFEDL
+235 
-244 PEPALAGVNQYR
+244 
-256 NAGGVL
+256 
-262 SVIASL
+262 
-268 MDRVPVTLDDIRT
+268 
-281 GLRQVRLTARFELIT
+281 
-296 TDPVPT
+296 
-302 VIDVGHNPQAAEVL
+302 QAAEAPRIEPQLGGEGGEPSPWDVREDPPAF
-316 LTNVV
+316 NVV
-321 RSRRPGEHTIAVC
+321 GEEKPLVEPERAAEPVPESVQTPVYSPAAPAASADPVAPASESAPRGSLFVEPKAPQPAAKIEPR
-334 GMLADKDMAGVT
+334 LA
-346 HILADAFDEWHVA
+346 
-359 SLTGPRAATAAQ
+359 PRAADAAPETR
-371 LHEAM
+371 LVIGEIGSAPSPEAPRRP
-376 LTAGVEPGR
+376 APEP
-385 IHEHADVAQA
+385 EA
-395 LAAARESAVKIAGG
+395 
-409 AESGAEQAVRIV
+409 
-421 VFGSFVTVTA
+421 A

-464 EDDVPDEEI
+464 EDDVADEEI

-617 AEKLVREL
+617 AEKLVSEL

>member
-1 MFDAKTLD
+1 MQFPNPFKK
-9 AWLMHIEVLHSKPID
+9 EKPA
-24 LGLDRMK
+24 
-31 TMVERMGLDFS
+31 E
-42 SRTVIT
+42 
-48 VGGTNGKG
+48 
-56 STCAMLESIYRAAG
+56 
-70 YTTGMHTSPHL
+70 
-81 IRLNERC
+81 
-88 VVNGREVDDER
+88 
-99 LMDAFRAVE
+99 
-108 KARGDM
+108 
-114 TLSYFEYTAL
+114 
-124 AILRIFRE
+124 
-132 DELDVVILE
+132 
-141 IGLGG
+141 
-146 RLDAIN
+146 
-152 TIDSNAAVISTI
+152 
-164 GIDHVAF
+164 
-171 LGNTREAIGLEKA
+171 
-184 HIYRPG
+184 
-190 CPAVC
+190 
-195 ADADVPATVRNHV
+195 
-208 EQIGAKRLFAGED
+208 
-221 WTVTVKENGTFTFA
+221 
-235 QGATLFEDL
+235 
-244 PEPALAGVNQYR
+244 
-256 NAGGVL
+256 
-262 SVIASL
+262 
-268 MDRVPVTLDDIRT
+268 
-281 GLRQVRLTARFELIT
+281 
-296 TDPVPT
+296 
-302 VIDVGHNPQAAEVL
+302 QAAEAPRIEPQLGGEGGEPSPWDVREDPPAF
-316 LTNVV
+316 NVV
-321 RSRRPGEHTIAVC
+321 GEEKPLVEPERAAEPVPESVQTPVYSPAAPAASADPVAPAPESAPRGSLFVEPKAPQPAAKIEPR
-334 GMLADKDMAGVT
+334 LA
-346 HILADAFDEWHVA
+346 
-359 SLTGPRAATAAQ
+359 PRAADAAPETR
-371 LHEAM
+371 LVIGEIGSAPSPEAPRRP
-376 LTAGVEPGR
+376 AP
-385 IHEHADVAQA
+385 
-395 LAAARESAVKIAGG
+395 ESEA
-409 AESGAEQAVRIV
+409 
-421 VFGSFVTVTA
+421 A

>member
-1 MFDAKTLD
+1 MG
-9 AWLMHIEVLHSKPID
+9 EEKP
-24 LGLDRMK
+24 L
-31 TMVERMGLDFS
+31 VEP
-42 SRTVIT
+42 
-48 VGGTNGKG
+48 
-56 STCAMLESIYRAAG
+56 ERAAEPVPESVQTPV
-70 YTTGMHTSPHL
+70 YSP
-81 IRLNERC
+81 
-88 VVNGREVDDER
+88 
-99 LMDAFRAVE
+99 
-108 KARGDM
+108 
-114 TLSYFEYTAL
+114 
-124 AILRIFRE
+124 
-132 DELDVVILE
+132 
-141 IGLGG
+141 
-146 RLDAIN
+146 
-152 TIDSNAAVISTI
+152 AA
-164 GIDHVAF
+164 
-171 LGNTREAIGLEKA
+171 
-184 HIYRPG
+184 
-190 CPAVC
+190 PA
-195 ADADVPATVRNHV
+195 
-208 EQIGAKRLFAGED
+208 
-221 WTVTVKENGTFTFA
+221 
-235 QGATLFEDL
+235 
-244 PEPALAGVNQYR
+244 
-256 NAGGVL
+256 
-262 SVIASL
+262 AS
-268 MDRVPVTLDDIRT
+268 
-281 GLRQVRLTARFELIT
+281 A
-296 TDPVPT
+296 DPVAPAPESAPRSSLF
-302 VIDVGHNPQAAEVL
+302 VEPKAPQPAAKIEP
-316 LTNVV
+316 
-321 RSRRPGEHTIAVC
+321 R
-334 GMLADKDMAGVT
+334 LA
-346 HILADAFDEWHVA
+346 
-359 SLTGPRAATAAQ
+359 PRAADAAPETR
-371 LHEAM
+371 LVIGEIGSAPSPEAPRRP
-376 LTAGVEPGR
+376 APEP
-385 IHEHADVAQA
+385 EA
-395 LAAARESAVKIAGG
+395 
-409 AESGAEQAVRIV
+409 
-421 VFGSFVTVTA
+421 A

>member
-1 MFDAKTLD
+1 MQFPNPFKK
-9 AWLMHIEVLHSKPID
+9 EKPA
-24 LGLDRMK
+24 
-31 TMVERMGLDFS
+31 E
-42 SRTVIT
+42 
-48 VGGTNGKG
+48 
-56 STCAMLESIYRAAG
+56 
-70 YTTGMHTSPHL
+70 
-81 IRLNERC
+81 
-88 VVNGREVDDER
+88 
-99 LMDAFRAVE
+99 
-108 KARGDM
+108 
-114 TLSYFEYTAL
+114 
-124 AILRIFRE
+124 
-132 DELDVVILE
+132 
-141 IGLGG
+141 
-146 RLDAIN
+146 
-152 TIDSNAAVISTI
+152 
-164 GIDHVAF
+164 
-171 LGNTREAIGLEKA
+171 
-184 HIYRPG
+184 
-190 CPAVC
+190 
-195 ADADVPATVRNHV
+195 
-208 EQIGAKRLFAGED
+208 
-221 WTVTVKENGTFTFA
+221 
-235 QGATLFEDL
+235 
-244 PEPALAGVNQYR
+244 
-256 NAGGVL
+256 
-262 SVIASL
+262 
-268 MDRVPVTLDDIRT
+268 
-281 GLRQVRLTARFELIT
+281 
-296 TDPVPT
+296 
-302 VIDVGHNPQAAEVL
+302 QAAEAPRIEPQLGGEGGEPSPWDVREDPPAF
-316 LTNVV
+316 NVV
-321 RSRRPGEHTIAVC
+321 GEEKPLVEPERAAEPVPESVQTPVYSPAAPAASADPVAPAPESAPRGSLFVEPKAPQPAAKIEPR
-334 GMLADKDMAGVT
+334 LA
-346 HILADAFDEWHVA
+346 
-359 SLTGPRAATAAQ
+359 PRAADAAPETR
-371 LHEAM
+371 LVIGEIGSAPSPEAPRRP
-376 LTAGVEPGR
+376 APEP
-385 IHEHADVAQA
+385 EA
-395 LAAARESAVKIAGG
+395 
-409 AESGAEQAVRIV
+409 
-421 VFGSFVTVTA
+421 A

-588 AEEKPAKKS
+588 AEEKPTKKS

>member
-1 MFDAKTLD
+1 MQFPNPFKK
-9 AWLMHIEVLHSKPID
+9 EKPA
-24 LGLDRMK
+24 
-31 TMVERMGLDFS
+31 E
-42 SRTVIT
+42 
-48 VGGTNGKG
+48 
-56 STCAMLESIYRAAG
+56 
-70 YTTGMHTSPHL
+70 
-81 IRLNERC
+81 
-88 VVNGREVDDER
+88 
-99 LMDAFRAVE
+99 
-108 KARGDM
+108 
-114 TLSYFEYTAL
+114 
-124 AILRIFRE
+124 
-132 DELDVVILE
+132 
-141 IGLGG
+141 
-146 RLDAIN
+146 
-152 TIDSNAAVISTI
+152 
-164 GIDHVAF
+164 
-171 LGNTREAIGLEKA
+171 
-184 HIYRPG
+184 
-190 CPAVC
+190 
-195 ADADVPATVRNHV
+195 
-208 EQIGAKRLFAGED
+208 
-221 WTVTVKENGTFTFA
+221 
-235 QGATLFEDL
+235 
-244 PEPALAGVNQYR
+244 
-256 NAGGVL
+256 
-262 SVIASL
+262 
-268 MDRVPVTLDDIRT
+268 
-281 GLRQVRLTARFELIT
+281 
-296 TDPVPT
+296 
-302 VIDVGHNPQAAEVL
+302 QAAEAPRIEPQLGGEGGEPSPWEVREDPPAF
-316 LTNVV
+316 NVV
-321 RSRRPGEHTIAVC
+321 GEEKPLVEPERAAEPVPESVQTPVYSPAAPAASADPVAPAPESAPRGSLFVEPKAPQPAAKIEPR
-334 GMLADKDMAGVT
+334 LA
-346 HILADAFDEWHVA
+346 
-359 SLTGPRAATAAQ
+359 PRAADAAPETR
-371 LHEAM
+371 LVIGEIGSAPSPEAPRRP
-376 LTAGVEPGR
+376 APEP
-385 IHEHADVAQA
+385 EA
-395 LAAARESAVKIAGG
+395 
-409 AESGAEQAVRIV
+409 
-421 VFGSFVTVTA
+421 A
-431 APAGDEE
+431 APAGDEG

>member
-1 MFDAKTLD
+1 MQFSNPFKK
-9 AWLMHIEVLHSKPID
+9 EKPA
-24 LGLDRMK
+24 
-31 TMVERMGLDFS
+31 E
-42 SRTVIT
+42 
-48 VGGTNGKG
+48 
-56 STCAMLESIYRAAG
+56 
-70 YTTGMHTSPHL
+70 
-81 IRLNERC
+81 
-88 VVNGREVDDER
+88 
-99 LMDAFRAVE
+99 
-108 KARGDM
+108 
-114 TLSYFEYTAL
+114 
-124 AILRIFRE
+124 
-132 DELDVVILE
+132 
-141 IGLGG
+141 
-146 RLDAIN
+146 
-152 TIDSNAAVISTI
+152 
-164 GIDHVAF
+164 
-171 LGNTREAIGLEKA
+171 
-184 HIYRPG
+184 
-190 CPAVC
+190 
-195 ADADVPATVRNHV
+195 
-208 EQIGAKRLFAGED
+208 
-221 WTVTVKENGTFTFA
+221 
-235 QGATLFEDL
+235 
-244 PEPALAGVNQYR
+244 
-256 NAGGVL
+256 
-262 SVIASL
+262 
-268 MDRVPVTLDDIRT
+268 
-281 GLRQVRLTARFELIT
+281 
-296 TDPVPT
+296 
-302 VIDVGHNPQAAEVL
+302 QAAEAPRIEPQLGGEGGEPSPWDVREDPPAF
-316 LTNVV
+316 NVV
-321 RSRRPGEHTIAVC
+321 GEEKPLVEPERAAEPVPESVQAPVYSPAAPAASAAPVAPAPAPESAPRGSLFVEPKAPQPAAKIEPH
-334 GMLADKDMAGVT
+334 LA
-346 HILADAFDEWHVA
+346 
-359 SLTGPRAATAAQ
+359 PRAADAAPETR
-371 LHEAM
+371 LVIGEIGSAPSPEAPRRP
-376 LTAGVEPGR
+376 APEP
-385 IHEHADVAQA
+385 EA
-395 LAAARESAVKIAGG
+395 
-409 AESGAEQAVRIV
+409 
-421 VFGSFVTVTA
+421 A

-450 GFMKRKAAPLSDEV
+450 GFMKRKATPLSDEV

-493 VIVVSPLLLDRE
+493 VIVVLPLLLDRE

>member
-1 MFDAKTLD
+1 MQFPNPFKK
-9 AWLMHIEVLHSKPID
+9 EKPA
-24 LGLDRMK
+24 
-31 TMVERMGLDFS
+31 E
-42 SRTVIT
+42 
-48 VGGTNGKG
+48 
-56 STCAMLESIYRAAG
+56 
-70 YTTGMHTSPHL
+70 
-81 IRLNERC
+81 
-88 VVNGREVDDER
+88 
-99 LMDAFRAVE
+99 
-108 KARGDM
+108 
-114 TLSYFEYTAL
+114 
-124 AILRIFRE
+124 
-132 DELDVVILE
+132 
-141 IGLGG
+141 
-146 RLDAIN
+146 
-152 TIDSNAAVISTI
+152 
-164 GIDHVAF
+164 
-171 LGNTREAIGLEKA
+171 
-184 HIYRPG
+184 
-190 CPAVC
+190 
-195 ADADVPATVRNHV
+195 
-208 EQIGAKRLFAGED
+208 
-221 WTVTVKENGTFTFA
+221 
-235 QGATLFEDL
+235 
-244 PEPALAGVNQYR
+244 
-256 NAGGVL
+256 
-262 SVIASL
+262 
-268 MDRVPVTLDDIRT
+268 
-281 GLRQVRLTARFELIT
+281 
-296 TDPVPT
+296 
-302 VIDVGHNPQAAEVL
+302 QAAEAPRIEPQLGGEGGEPSPWDVREDPPAF
-316 LTNVV
+316 NVV
-321 RSRRPGEHTIAVC
+321 GEEKPLVEPERAAEPVPESVQTPVYSPAAPAASADPVAPAPESAPRGSLFVEPKAPQPAAKIEPRRA
-334 GMLADKDMAGVT
+334 
-346 HILADAFDEWHVA
+346 
-359 SLTGPRAATAAQ
+359 PRAADAAPETR
-371 LHEAM
+371 LVIGEIGSAPSPEAPRRP
-376 LTAGVEPGR
+376 APEP
-385 IHEHADVAQA
+385 EA
-395 LAAARESAVKIAGG
+395 
-409 AESGAEQAVRIV
+409 
-421 VFGSFVTVTA
+421 A

>member
-1 MFDAKTLD
+1 MQFPNPFKK
-9 AWLMHIEVLHSKPID
+9 EKPA
-24 LGLDRMK
+24 
-31 TMVERMGLDFS
+31 E
-42 SRTVIT
+42 
-48 VGGTNGKG
+48 
-56 STCAMLESIYRAAG
+56 
-70 YTTGMHTSPHL
+70 
-81 IRLNERC
+81 
-88 VVNGREVDDER
+88 
-99 LMDAFRAVE
+99 
-108 KARGDM
+108 
-114 TLSYFEYTAL
+114 
-124 AILRIFRE
+124 
-132 DELDVVILE
+132 
-141 IGLGG
+141 
-146 RLDAIN
+146 
-152 TIDSNAAVISTI
+152 
-164 GIDHVAF
+164 
-171 LGNTREAIGLEKA
+171 
-184 HIYRPG
+184 
-190 CPAVC
+190 
-195 ADADVPATVRNHV
+195 
-208 EQIGAKRLFAGED
+208 
-221 WTVTVKENGTFTFA
+221 
-235 QGATLFEDL
+235 
-244 PEPALAGVNQYR
+244 
-256 NAGGVL
+256 
-262 SVIASL
+262 
-268 MDRVPVTLDDIRT
+268 
-281 GLRQVRLTARFELIT
+281 
-296 TDPVPT
+296 
-302 VIDVGHNPQAAEVL
+302 QAAEAPRIEPQLGGEGGEPSPWDVREDPPAF
-316 LTNVV
+316 NVV
-321 RSRRPGEHTIAVC
+321 GEEKPLVEPERAAEPVPESVQTPVYSTAAPAASADPVAPAPESAPRGSLFVEPKAPQPAAKIEPR
-334 GMLADKDMAGVT
+334 LA
-346 HILADAFDEWHVA
+346 
-359 SLTGPRAATAAQ
+359 PRAADAAPETR
-371 LHEAM
+371 LVIGEIGSAPSPEAPRRP
-376 LTAGVEPGR
+376 APEP
-385 IHEHADVAQA
+385 EA
-395 LAAARESAVKIAGG
+395 
-409 AESGAEQAVRIV
+409 
-421 VFGSFVTVTA
+421 A

>member
-1 MFDAKTLD
+1 MQFPNPFKK
-9 AWLMHIEVLHSKPID
+9 EKPA
-24 LGLDRMK
+24 
-31 TMVERMGLDFS
+31 E
-42 SRTVIT
+42 
-48 VGGTNGKG
+48 
-56 STCAMLESIYRAAG
+56 
-70 YTTGMHTSPHL
+70 
-81 IRLNERC
+81 
-88 VVNGREVDDER
+88 
-99 LMDAFRAVE
+99 
-108 KARGDM
+108 
-114 TLSYFEYTAL
+114 
-124 AILRIFRE
+124 
-132 DELDVVILE
+132 
-141 IGLGG
+141 
-146 RLDAIN
+146 
-152 TIDSNAAVISTI
+152 
-164 GIDHVAF
+164 
-171 LGNTREAIGLEKA
+171 
-184 HIYRPG
+184 
-190 CPAVC
+190 
-195 ADADVPATVRNHV
+195 
-208 EQIGAKRLFAGED
+208 
-221 WTVTVKENGTFTFA
+221 
-235 QGATLFEDL
+235 
-244 PEPALAGVNQYR
+244 
-256 NAGGVL
+256 
-262 SVIASL
+262 
-268 MDRVPVTLDDIRT
+268 
-281 GLRQVRLTARFELIT
+281 
-296 TDPVPT
+296 
-302 VIDVGHNPQAAEVL
+302 QAAEAPRIEPQLGGEGGEPSPWDVREDPPAF
-316 LTNVV
+316 NVV
-321 RSRRPGEHTIAVC
+321 GEEKPLVEPERAAEPVPESVQTPVYSPAAPAASADPVAPAPESAPRGSLFVEPKAPQPAAKIEPR
-334 GMLADKDMAGVT
+334 LA
-346 HILADAFDEWHVA
+346 
-359 SLTGPRAATAAQ
+359 PRAADAAPETR
-371 LHEAM
+371 LVIGEIGSAPSPEAPRRP
-376 LTAGVEPGR
+376 APEP
-385 IHEHADVAQA
+385 EA
-395 LAAARESAVKIAGG
+395 
-409 AESGAEQAVRIV
+409 
-421 VFGSFVTVTA
+421 A

-597 SATDGKGFYV
+597 PATDGKGFYV

>member
-1 MFDAKTLD
+1 MQFPNPFKK
-9 AWLMHIEVLHSKPID
+9 EKPA
-24 LGLDRMK
+24 
-31 TMVERMGLDFS
+31 E
-42 SRTVIT
+42 
-48 VGGTNGKG
+48 
-56 STCAMLESIYRAAG
+56 
-70 YTTGMHTSPHL
+70 
-81 IRLNERC
+81 
-88 VVNGREVDDER
+88 
-99 LMDAFRAVE
+99 
-108 KARGDM
+108 
-114 TLSYFEYTAL
+114 
-124 AILRIFRE
+124 
-132 DELDVVILE
+132 
-141 IGLGG
+141 
-146 RLDAIN
+146 
-152 TIDSNAAVISTI
+152 
-164 GIDHVAF
+164 
-171 LGNTREAIGLEKA
+171 
-184 HIYRPG
+184 
-190 CPAVC
+190 
-195 ADADVPATVRNHV
+195 
-208 EQIGAKRLFAGED
+208 
-221 WTVTVKENGTFTFA
+221 
-235 QGATLFEDL
+235 
-244 PEPALAGVNQYR
+244 
-256 NAGGVL
+256 
-262 SVIASL
+262 
-268 MDRVPVTLDDIRT
+268 
-281 GLRQVRLTARFELIT
+281 
-296 TDPVPT
+296 
-302 VIDVGHNPQAAEVL
+302 QAAEAPRIEPQLGGEGGEPSPWEVREDPPAF
-316 LTNVV
+316 NVV
-321 RSRRPGEHTIAVC
+321 GEEKPLVEPERAAEPVPESVQTPVYSPAAPAASADPVAPAPESAPRGSLFVEPKAPQPAAKIEPR
-334 GMLADKDMAGVT
+334 LA
-346 HILADAFDEWHVA
+346 
-359 SLTGPRAATAAQ
+359 PRAADAAPETR
-371 LHEAM
+371 LVIGEIGSAPSPEAPRRP
-376 LTAGVEPGR
+376 APEP
-385 IHEHADVAQA
+385 EA
-395 LAAARESAVKIAGG
+395 
-409 AESGAEQAVRIV
+409 
-421 VFGSFVTVTA
+421 A

-532 SSGDVDVTANGAAAE
+532 SSGDVDVTDNGAAAE

-597 SATDGKGFYV
+597 FATDGKGFYV

>member
-1 MFDAKTLD
+1 MQFPNPFKK
-9 AWLMHIEVLHSKPID
+9 EKPA
-24 LGLDRMK
+24 
-31 TMVERMGLDFS
+31 E
-42 SRTVIT
+42 
-48 VGGTNGKG
+48 
-56 STCAMLESIYRAAG
+56 
-70 YTTGMHTSPHL
+70 
-81 IRLNERC
+81 
-88 VVNGREVDDER
+88 
-99 LMDAFRAVE
+99 
-108 KARGDM
+108 
-114 TLSYFEYTAL
+114 
-124 AILRIFRE
+124 
-132 DELDVVILE
+132 
-141 IGLGG
+141 
-146 RLDAIN
+146 
-152 TIDSNAAVISTI
+152 
-164 GIDHVAF
+164 
-171 LGNTREAIGLEKA
+171 
-184 HIYRPG
+184 
-190 CPAVC
+190 
-195 ADADVPATVRNHV
+195 
-208 EQIGAKRLFAGED
+208 
-221 WTVTVKENGTFTFA
+221 
-235 QGATLFEDL
+235 
-244 PEPALAGVNQYR
+244 
-256 NAGGVL
+256 
-262 SVIASL
+262 
-268 MDRVPVTLDDIRT
+268 
-281 GLRQVRLTARFELIT
+281 
-296 TDPVPT
+296 
-302 VIDVGHNPQAAEVL
+302 QAAEAPRIEPQLGGEGGEPSPWDVREDPPAF
-316 LTNVV
+316 NVV
-321 RSRRPGEHTIAVC
+321 GEEKPLVEPERAAEPVPESVQTPVYSPAAPAASADPVAPAPESAPRGSLFVEPKAPQPAAKIEPR
-334 GMLADKDMAGVT
+334 LA
-346 HILADAFDEWHVA
+346 
-359 SLTGPRAATAAQ
+359 PRAADAAPETR
-371 LHEAM
+371 LVIGEIGSAPSPEAPRRP
-376 LTAGVEPGR
+376 APEP
-385 IHEHADVAQA
+385 EA
-395 LAAARESAVKIAGG
+395 
-409 AESGAEQAVRIV
+409 
-421 VFGSFVTVTA
+421 A

-517 AVPETARTTLNALPG
+517 TVPETARTTLNALPG

-574 KPAPAPAARPEPKK
+574 KPPPAPAARPEPKK

>member
-1 MFDAKTLD
+1 MQFPNPFKK
-9 AWLMHIEVLHSKPID
+9 EKPA
-24 LGLDRMK
+24 
-31 TMVERMGLDFS
+31 E
-42 SRTVIT
+42 
-48 VGGTNGKG
+48 
-56 STCAMLESIYRAAG
+56 
-70 YTTGMHTSPHL
+70 
-81 IRLNERC
+81 
-88 VVNGREVDDER
+88 
-99 LMDAFRAVE
+99 
-108 KARGDM
+108 
-114 TLSYFEYTAL
+114 
-124 AILRIFRE
+124 
-132 DELDVVILE
+132 
-141 IGLGG
+141 
-146 RLDAIN
+146 
-152 TIDSNAAVISTI
+152 
-164 GIDHVAF
+164 
-171 LGNTREAIGLEKA
+171 
-184 HIYRPG
+184 
-190 CPAVC
+190 
-195 ADADVPATVRNHV
+195 
-208 EQIGAKRLFAGED
+208 
-221 WTVTVKENGTFTFA
+221 
-235 QGATLFEDL
+235 
-244 PEPALAGVNQYR
+244 
-256 NAGGVL
+256 
-262 SVIASL
+262 
-268 MDRVPVTLDDIRT
+268 
-281 GLRQVRLTARFELIT
+281 
-296 TDPVPT
+296 
-302 VIDVGHNPQAAEVL
+302 QAAEAPRIEPQLGGEGGEPSPWDVRED
-316 LTNVV
+316 TPAFNVV
-321 RSRRPGEHTIAVC
+321 GEEKPLVEPERAAEPVPESVQTPVC
-334 GMLADKDMAGVT
+334 SPAAPAASADPVAPAPESAPRGSLFVEPKAPQPAAKIEPRLA
-346 HILADAFDEWHVA
+346 
-359 SLTGPRAATAAQ
+359 PRAADAAPETR
-371 LHEAM
+371 LVIGEIGSAPSPEAPRRP
-376 LTAGVEPGR
+376 APEP
-385 IHEHADVAQA
+385 EA
-395 LAAARESAVKIAGG
+395 
-409 AESGAEQAVRIV
+409 
-421 VFGSFVTVTA
+421 A

-517 AVPETARTTLNALPG
+517 AVPETVRTTLNALPG

>member
-1 MFDAKTLD
+1 MQFPNPFKK
-9 AWLMHIEVLHSKPID
+9 EKPA
-24 LGLDRMK
+24 
-31 TMVERMGLDFS
+31 E
-42 SRTVIT
+42 
-48 VGGTNGKG
+48 
-56 STCAMLESIYRAAG
+56 
-70 YTTGMHTSPHL
+70 
-81 IRLNERC
+81 
-88 VVNGREVDDER
+88 
-99 LMDAFRAVE
+99 
-108 KARGDM
+108 
-114 TLSYFEYTAL
+114 
-124 AILRIFRE
+124 
-132 DELDVVILE
+132 
-141 IGLGG
+141 
-146 RLDAIN
+146 
-152 TIDSNAAVISTI
+152 
-164 GIDHVAF
+164 
-171 LGNTREAIGLEKA
+171 
-184 HIYRPG
+184 
-190 CPAVC
+190 
-195 ADADVPATVRNHV
+195 
-208 EQIGAKRLFAGED
+208 
-221 WTVTVKENGTFTFA
+221 
-235 QGATLFEDL
+235 
-244 PEPALAGVNQYR
+244 
-256 NAGGVL
+256 
-262 SVIASL
+262 
-268 MDRVPVTLDDIRT
+268 
-281 GLRQVRLTARFELIT
+281 
-296 TDPVPT
+296 
-302 VIDVGHNPQAAEVL
+302 QAAEAPRIEPQLGGEGGEPSPWDVREDPPAF
-316 LTNVV
+316 NVV
-321 RSRRPGEHTIAVC
+321 GEEKPLVEPERAAEPVPESVQAPVYSPAAPAASAAPVAPAPAPESAPRGSLFVEPKAPQPAAKIEPH
-334 GMLADKDMAGVT
+334 LA
-346 HILADAFDEWHVA
+346 
-359 SLTGPRAATAAQ
+359 PRAADAAPETR
-371 LHEAM
+371 LVIGEIGSAPSPEAPRRP
-376 LTAGVEPGR
+376 APEP
-385 IHEHADVAQA
+385 EA
-395 LAAARESAVKIAGG
+395 
-409 AESGAEQAVRIV
+409 
-421 VFGSFVTVTA
+421 A

>member
-1 MFDAKTLD
+1 MQFPNPFKK
-9 AWLMHIEVLHSKPID
+9 EKPA
-24 LGLDRMK
+24 
-31 TMVERMGLDFS
+31 E
-42 SRTVIT
+42 
-48 VGGTNGKG
+48 
-56 STCAMLESIYRAAG
+56 
-70 YTTGMHTSPHL
+70 
-81 IRLNERC
+81 
-88 VVNGREVDDER
+88 
-99 LMDAFRAVE
+99 
-108 KARGDM
+108 
-114 TLSYFEYTAL
+114 
-124 AILRIFRE
+124 
-132 DELDVVILE
+132 
-141 IGLGG
+141 
-146 RLDAIN
+146 
-152 TIDSNAAVISTI
+152 
-164 GIDHVAF
+164 
-171 LGNTREAIGLEKA
+171 
-184 HIYRPG
+184 
-190 CPAVC
+190 
-195 ADADVPATVRNHV
+195 
-208 EQIGAKRLFAGED
+208 
-221 WTVTVKENGTFTFA
+221 
-235 QGATLFEDL
+235 
-244 PEPALAGVNQYR
+244 
-256 NAGGVL
+256 
-262 SVIASL
+262 
-268 MDRVPVTLDDIRT
+268 
-281 GLRQVRLTARFELIT
+281 
-296 TDPVPT
+296 
-302 VIDVGHNPQAAEVL
+302 QAAEAPRIEPQLGGEGGEPSPWDVREDPPAF
-316 LTNVV
+316 NVV
-321 RSRRPGEHTIAVC
+321 GEEKPLVEPERAAEPVPESVQTPVYSPAAPSASADPVAPAPESAPRGSLFVEPKAPQPAAKIEPR
-334 GMLADKDMAGVT
+334 LA
-346 HILADAFDEWHVA
+346 
-359 SLTGPRAATAAQ
+359 PRAADAAPETR
-371 LHEAM
+371 LVIGEIGSAPSPEAPRRP
-376 LTAGVEPGR
+376 APEP
-385 IHEHADVAQA
+385 EA
-395 LAAARESAVKIAGG
+395 
-409 AESGAEQAVRIV
+409 
-421 VFGSFVTVTA
+421 A

-480 RYRLVGAAALMLG
+480 RYRLVGAAALMFG

>member
-1 MFDAKTLD
+1 MQFPNPFKK
-9 AWLMHIEVLHSKPID
+9 EKPA
-24 LGLDRMK
+24 
-31 TMVERMGLDFS
+31 E
-42 SRTVIT
+42 
-48 VGGTNGKG
+48 
-56 STCAMLESIYRAAG
+56 
-70 YTTGMHTSPHL
+70 
-81 IRLNERC
+81 
-88 VVNGREVDDER
+88 
-99 LMDAFRAVE
+99 
-108 KARGDM
+108 
-114 TLSYFEYTAL
+114 
-124 AILRIFRE
+124 
-132 DELDVVILE
+132 
-141 IGLGG
+141 
-146 RLDAIN
+146 
-152 TIDSNAAVISTI
+152 
-164 GIDHVAF
+164 
-171 LGNTREAIGLEKA
+171 
-184 HIYRPG
+184 
-190 CPAVC
+190 
-195 ADADVPATVRNHV
+195 
-208 EQIGAKRLFAGED
+208 
-221 WTVTVKENGTFTFA
+221 
-235 QGATLFEDL
+235 
-244 PEPALAGVNQYR
+244 
-256 NAGGVL
+256 
-262 SVIASL
+262 
-268 MDRVPVTLDDIRT
+268 
-281 GLRQVRLTARFELIT
+281 
-296 TDPVPT
+296 
-302 VIDVGHNPQAAEVL
+302 QAAEAPRIEPQLGGEGGEPSPWDVREDPPAF
-316 LTNVV
+316 NVV
-321 RSRRPGEHTIAVC
+321 GEEKPLVEPERAAEPVPESVQTPVYSPAAPAASADPVAPAPESAPRGSLFVEPKAPQPAAKIEPR
-334 GMLADKDMAGVT
+334 LA
-346 HILADAFDEWHVA
+346 
-359 SLTGPRAATAAQ
+359 PRAADAAPETR
-371 LHEAM
+371 LVI
-376 LTAGVEPGR
+376 G
-385 IHEHADVAQA
+385 
-395 LAAARESAVKIAGG
+395 
-409 AESGAEQAVRIV
+409 ESGSAPSPEAPRRPAPEPEA
-421 VFGSFVTVTA
+421 A

-532 SSGDVDVTANGAAAE
+532 SSGDVDVTDNGAAAE

-597 SATDGKGFYV
+597 FATDGKGFYV

>member
-1 MFDAKTLD
+1 MQFPNPFKK
-9 AWLMHIEVLHSKPID
+9 EKPA
-24 LGLDRMK
+24 
-31 TMVERMGLDFS
+31 E
-42 SRTVIT
+42 
-48 VGGTNGKG
+48 
-56 STCAMLESIYRAAG
+56 
-70 YTTGMHTSPHL
+70 
-81 IRLNERC
+81 
-88 VVNGREVDDER
+88 
-99 LMDAFRAVE
+99 
-108 KARGDM
+108 
-114 TLSYFEYTAL
+114 
-124 AILRIFRE
+124 
-132 DELDVVILE
+132 
-141 IGLGG
+141 
-146 RLDAIN
+146 
-152 TIDSNAAVISTI
+152 
-164 GIDHVAF
+164 
-171 LGNTREAIGLEKA
+171 
-184 HIYRPG
+184 
-190 CPAVC
+190 
-195 ADADVPATVRNHV
+195 
-208 EQIGAKRLFAGED
+208 
-221 WTVTVKENGTFTFA
+221 
-235 QGATLFEDL
+235 
-244 PEPALAGVNQYR
+244 
-256 NAGGVL
+256 
-262 SVIASL
+262 
-268 MDRVPVTLDDIRT
+268 
-281 GLRQVRLTARFELIT
+281 
-296 TDPVPT
+296 
-302 VIDVGHNPQAAEVL
+302 QAAEAPRIEPQLGGEGGEPSPWDVREDPPAF
-316 LTNVV
+316 NVV
-321 RSRRPGEHTIAVC
+321 GEEKPLVEPERAAEPVPESVQTPVYSPAAPAASADPVAPAPESAPRGSLFVEPKAPQPAAKIEPR
-334 GMLADKDMAGVT
+334 LA
-346 HILADAFDEWHVA
+346 
-359 SLTGPRAATAAQ
+359 PRAADAAPETR
-371 LHEAM
+371 LVIGEIGSAPSPEAPRRP
-376 LTAGVEPGR
+376 APEP
-385 IHEHADVAQA
+385 EA
-395 LAAARESAVKIAGG
+395 
-409 AESGAEQAVRIV
+409 
-421 VFGSFVTVTA
+421 A

-493 VIVVSPLLLDRE
+493 VIVVLPLLLDRE

-532 SSGDVDVTANGAAAE
+532 SSGDVDVTDNGAAAE

>member
-1 MFDAKTLD
+1 MQFPNPFKK
-9 AWLMHIEVLHSKPID
+9 EKPA
-24 LGLDRMK
+24 
-31 TMVERMGLDFS
+31 E
-42 SRTVIT
+42 
-48 VGGTNGKG
+48 
-56 STCAMLESIYRAAG
+56 
-70 YTTGMHTSPHL
+70 
-81 IRLNERC
+81 
-88 VVNGREVDDER
+88 
-99 LMDAFRAVE
+99 
-108 KARGDM
+108 
-114 TLSYFEYTAL
+114 
-124 AILRIFRE
+124 
-132 DELDVVILE
+132 
-141 IGLGG
+141 
-146 RLDAIN
+146 
-152 TIDSNAAVISTI
+152 
-164 GIDHVAF
+164 
-171 LGNTREAIGLEKA
+171 
-184 HIYRPG
+184 
-190 CPAVC
+190 
-195 ADADVPATVRNHV
+195 
-208 EQIGAKRLFAGED
+208 
-221 WTVTVKENGTFTFA
+221 
-235 QGATLFEDL
+235 
-244 PEPALAGVNQYR
+244 
-256 NAGGVL
+256 
-262 SVIASL
+262 
-268 MDRVPVTLDDIRT
+268 
-281 GLRQVRLTARFELIT
+281 
-296 TDPVPT
+296 
-302 VIDVGHNPQAAEVL
+302 QAAEAPRIEPQLGGEGGEPSPWDVREDPPAF
-316 LTNVV
+316 NVV
-321 RSRRPGEHTIAVC
+321 GEEKPLVEPERAAEPVPESVQAPVYSPAAPAASAAPFAPAPAPESASRGSLFVEPKAPQPAAKIEPR
-334 GMLADKDMAGVT
+334 LA
-346 HILADAFDEWHVA
+346 
-359 SLTGPRAATAAQ
+359 PRAADAAPETR
-371 LHEAM
+371 LVIGEIGSAPSPDAPRRPAPEPEA
-376 LTAGVEPGR
+376 
-385 IHEHADVAQA
+385 
-395 LAAARESAVKIAGG
+395 
-409 AESGAEQAVRIV
+409 
-421 VFGSFVTVTA
+421 A

-493 VIVVSPLLLDRE
+493 VIVVLPLLLDRE

>member
-1 MFDAKTLD
+1 MQFPNPFKK
-9 AWLMHIEVLHSKPID
+9 EKPA
-24 LGLDRMK
+24 
-31 TMVERMGLDFS
+31 E
-42 SRTVIT
+42 
-48 VGGTNGKG
+48 
-56 STCAMLESIYRAAG
+56 
-70 YTTGMHTSPHL
+70 
-81 IRLNERC
+81 
-88 VVNGREVDDER
+88 
-99 LMDAFRAVE
+99 
-108 KARGDM
+108 
-114 TLSYFEYTAL
+114 
-124 AILRIFRE
+124 
-132 DELDVVILE
+132 
-141 IGLGG
+141 
-146 RLDAIN
+146 
-152 TIDSNAAVISTI
+152 
-164 GIDHVAF
+164 
-171 LGNTREAIGLEKA
+171 
-184 HIYRPG
+184 
-190 CPAVC
+190 
-195 ADADVPATVRNHV
+195 
-208 EQIGAKRLFAGED
+208 
-221 WTVTVKENGTFTFA
+221 
-235 QGATLFEDL
+235 
-244 PEPALAGVNQYR
+244 
-256 NAGGVL
+256 
-262 SVIASL
+262 
-268 MDRVPVTLDDIRT
+268 
-281 GLRQVRLTARFELIT
+281 
-296 TDPVPT
+296 
-302 VIDVGHNPQAAEVL
+302 QAAEAPRIEPQLGGEGGEPSPWDVREDPPAF
-316 LTNVV
+316 NVV
-321 RSRRPGEHTIAVC
+321 GEEKPLVEPERAAEPVPESVQTPVYSPAAPAASADPVAPAPESAPRGSLFVEPKAPQPAAKIEPR
-334 GMLADKDMAGVT
+334 LA
-346 HILADAFDEWHVA
+346 
-359 SLTGPRAATAAQ
+359 PRAADAAPETR
-371 LHEAM
+371 LVIGEIGSAPSPEAPRRP
-376 LTAGVEPGR
+376 APEP
-385 IHEHADVAQA
+385 EA
-395 LAAARESAVKIAGG
+395 
-409 AESGAEQAVRIV
+409 
-421 VFGSFVTVTA
+421 A

-464 EDDVPDEEI
+464 EDDVADEEI

>member
-1 MFDAKTLD
+1 MQFPNPFKK
-9 AWLMHIEVLHSKPID
+9 EKPA
-24 LGLDRMK
+24 
-31 TMVERMGLDFS
+31 E
-42 SRTVIT
+42 
-48 VGGTNGKG
+48 
-56 STCAMLESIYRAAG
+56 
-70 YTTGMHTSPHL
+70 
-81 IRLNERC
+81 
-88 VVNGREVDDER
+88 
-99 LMDAFRAVE
+99 
-108 KARGDM
+108 
-114 TLSYFEYTAL
+114 
-124 AILRIFRE
+124 
-132 DELDVVILE
+132 
-141 IGLGG
+141 
-146 RLDAIN
+146 
-152 TIDSNAAVISTI
+152 
-164 GIDHVAF
+164 
-171 LGNTREAIGLEKA
+171 
-184 HIYRPG
+184 
-190 CPAVC
+190 
-195 ADADVPATVRNHV
+195 
-208 EQIGAKRLFAGED
+208 
-221 WTVTVKENGTFTFA
+221 
-235 QGATLFEDL
+235 
-244 PEPALAGVNQYR
+244 
-256 NAGGVL
+256 
-262 SVIASL
+262 
-268 MDRVPVTLDDIRT
+268 
-281 GLRQVRLTARFELIT
+281 
-296 TDPVPT
+296 
-302 VIDVGHNPQAAEVL
+302 QAAEAPRIEPQLGGEGGEPSPWDVREDPPAF
-316 LTNVV
+316 NVV
-321 RSRRPGEHTIAVC
+321 GEEKPLVEPERAAEPVPESVQTPVYSPAAPAASADPVAPAPESAPRGSLFVEPKAPQPAAKIEPR
-334 GMLADKDMAGVT
+334 LA
-346 HILADAFDEWHVA
+346 
-359 SLTGPRAATAAQ
+359 PRAADAAPETR
-371 LHEAM
+371 LVIGEIGSAPSPEAPRRP
-376 LTAGVEPGR
+376 APEP
-385 IHEHADVAQA
+385 EA
-395 LAAARESAVKIAGG
+395 
-409 AESGAEQAVRIV
+409 
-421 VFGSFVTVTA
+421 A

-517 AVPETARTTLNALPG
+517 AVPETARTTLNGLPG

>member
-1 MFDAKTLD
+1 MQFPNPFKK
-9 AWLMHIEVLHSKPID
+9 EKPA
-24 LGLDRMK
+24 
-31 TMVERMGLDFS
+31 E
-42 SRTVIT
+42 
-48 VGGTNGKG
+48 
-56 STCAMLESIYRAAG
+56 
-70 YTTGMHTSPHL
+70 
-81 IRLNERC
+81 
-88 VVNGREVDDER
+88 
-99 LMDAFRAVE
+99 
-108 KARGDM
+108 
-114 TLSYFEYTAL
+114 
-124 AILRIFRE
+124 
-132 DELDVVILE
+132 
-141 IGLGG
+141 
-146 RLDAIN
+146 
-152 TIDSNAAVISTI
+152 
-164 GIDHVAF
+164 
-171 LGNTREAIGLEKA
+171 
-184 HIYRPG
+184 
-190 CPAVC
+190 
-195 ADADVPATVRNHV
+195 
-208 EQIGAKRLFAGED
+208 
-221 WTVTVKENGTFTFA
+221 
-235 QGATLFEDL
+235 
-244 PEPALAGVNQYR
+244 
-256 NAGGVL
+256 
-262 SVIASL
+262 
-268 MDRVPVTLDDIRT
+268 
-281 GLRQVRLTARFELIT
+281 
-296 TDPVPT
+296 
-302 VIDVGHNPQAAEVL
+302 QAAETPRIEPQLGGEGGEPSPWDVREDPPAF
-316 LTNVV
+316 NVV
-321 RSRRPGEHTIAVC
+321 GEEKPLVEPERAAEPVPESVQTPVYSPAAPAASADPVAPAPESAPRGSLFVEPKAPQPAAKIEPR
-334 GMLADKDMAGVT
+334 LA
-346 HILADAFDEWHVA
+346 
-359 SLTGPRAATAAQ
+359 PRAADAAPETR
-371 LHEAM
+371 LVIGEIGSAPSPEAPRRP
-376 LTAGVEPGR
+376 APEP
-385 IHEHADVAQA
+385 EA
-395 LAAARESAVKIAGG
+395 
-409 AESGAEQAVRIV
+409 
-421 VFGSFVTVTA
+421 A

-450 GFMKRKAAPLSDEV
+450 GFMKRKVAPLSDEV

>member
-1 MFDAKTLD
+1 MQFPNPFKK
-9 AWLMHIEVLHSKPID
+9 EKPA
-24 LGLDRMK
+24 
-31 TMVERMGLDFS
+31 E
-42 SRTVIT
+42 
-48 VGGTNGKG
+48 
-56 STCAMLESIYRAAG
+56 
-70 YTTGMHTSPHL
+70 
-81 IRLNERC
+81 
-88 VVNGREVDDER
+88 
-99 LMDAFRAVE
+99 
-108 KARGDM
+108 
-114 TLSYFEYTAL
+114 
-124 AILRIFRE
+124 
-132 DELDVVILE
+132 
-141 IGLGG
+141 
-146 RLDAIN
+146 
-152 TIDSNAAVISTI
+152 
-164 GIDHVAF
+164 
-171 LGNTREAIGLEKA
+171 
-184 HIYRPG
+184 
-190 CPAVC
+190 
-195 ADADVPATVRNHV
+195 
-208 EQIGAKRLFAGED
+208 
-221 WTVTVKENGTFTFA
+221 
-235 QGATLFEDL
+235 
-244 PEPALAGVNQYR
+244 
-256 NAGGVL
+256 
-262 SVIASL
+262 
-268 MDRVPVTLDDIRT
+268 
-281 GLRQVRLTARFELIT
+281 
-296 TDPVPT
+296 
-302 VIDVGHNPQAAEVL
+302 QAAEAPRIEPQLGGEGGEPSPWDVREDPPAF
-316 LTNVV
+316 NVV
-321 RSRRPGEHTIAVC
+321 GEEKPLVEPERAAEPVPESVQTPVYSPAAPAASADPVAPAPESAPRGSLFVEPKAPQPAAKIEPR
-334 GMLADKDMAGVT
+334 LA
-346 HILADAFDEWHVA
+346 
-359 SLTGPRAATAAQ
+359 PRAADAAPETR
-371 LHEAM
+371 LVIGEIGSAPSPEAPRRP
-376 LTAGVEPGR
+376 APEP
-385 IHEHADVAQA
+385 EA
-395 LAAARESAVKIAGG
+395 
-409 AESGAEQAVRIV
+409 
-421 VFGSFVTVTA
+421 A

-464 EDDVPDEEI
+464 EDDVADEEI

-559 RQPVKTEPAPKAEAA
+559 RQPVKTEPAPMAEAA
-574 KPAPAPAARPEPKK
+574 KPAPASAARPEPKK